1 MKISMWKSHFTDTHD
16 HQKQT
21 QSYTH
26 SFSIITRDK
35 DNSQSCLSQFPVCEQ
50 NSCGSPKVL
59 EHKGESCLYKKLIH
73 TLTNHRKYTFLVLG
87 WTHFCLQYCFKSSR
101 H

>member
-1 MKISMWKSHFTDTHD
+1 MTQNVASLNKYYLQFYKNCKWKSLWKSHFTDTHD
-16 HQKQT
+16 QQKQT

-59 EHKGESCLYKKLIH
+59 EHKGESSLYKKLIH
-73 TLTNHRKYTFLVLG
+73 THQLLH
-87 WTHFCLQYCFKSSR
+87 
-101 H
+101 

>member
-73 TLTNHRKYTFLVLG
+73 THTHQPQEVHLPSTGLDPFLPSVL
-87 WTHFCLQYCFKSSR
+87 L
-101 H
+101 